1 MVKAV
6 RDVVFGPPF
15 TSRWEMRSRLEWH
28 AIQGDSPVAA
38 PQQMVESPRV
48 LYLGNGAGMWG
59 ASTSN
64 PKYVSSPIAHKYRE
78 GTLKRTHDREF
89 KEPETC

>member
-1 MVKAV
+1 MKVV

-15 TSRWEMRSRLEWH
+15 TSRWEMRSRLEWR

-38 PQQMVESPRV
+38 TQQMVESPRV
-48 LYLGNGAGMWG
+48 LFLGNGAGIWE

-64 PKYVSSPIAHKYRE
+64 PKYVSSPIADKYRE
-78 GTLKRTHDREF
+78 GTLKRTPDREF
-89 KEPETC
+89 KDPETC